1 MQTYA
6 ENAPRKRKRTK
17 RYLAAIIA
25 VIMALS
31 ISTIALADDDEE
43 DDDAGERSHSSQ
55 RGESNGSGGS
65 SGSSSSSGSQSQKK
79 TDATSSATTSSQG
92 KGKANGQGNNKQTS
106 VNTDKIAEAIAALTD
121 TDTQASLTTLLEA
134 YEAAL
139 EAKQTAV
146 DENDTENLDTLTAA
160 VTAAKEALDTA
171 LEAAGVDT
179 DTLFGEEEEAKDGS
193 GKTNGNRPALNTSEI
208 ETAIAALTDTDAQ
221 ATLTA
226 LLTTYEEALAAQTS
240 ADTSTLTDE
249 EIQALADAVLSA
261 ENALLEA
268 ARDAGIIGGLG
279 RGQFVEGYAYGKDDL
294 NTETLASLIAAL
306 DDTDENK
313 AALTELLAA
322 YQTALEAE
330 QNADQS
336 TLTEAEYDALE
347 EATEA
352 AEEALKTAL
361 DAAGISYEELPTG
374 TPQPLNQQQE
384 GEEYQTQVLAENG
397 DPNQQPAGDV
407 FSSFFQ
413 WLGGLFD

>member
-25 VIMALS
+25 VIMAFS
-31 ISTIALADDDEE
+31 ISTIALADDDKE

-55 RGESNGSGGS
+55 RGGS
-65 SGSSSSSGSQSQKK
+65 SGSNGSSSSSGSQSQKK

-226 LLTTYEEALAAQTS
+226 LLTTYEEALAAQTA

-384 GEEYQTQVLAENG
+384 GEEYQTQVLAENA
-397 DPNQQPAGDV
+397 DPVQQPAGDA
-407 FSSFFQ
+407 FTSFFQ
-413 WLGGLFD
+413 WISGLFD